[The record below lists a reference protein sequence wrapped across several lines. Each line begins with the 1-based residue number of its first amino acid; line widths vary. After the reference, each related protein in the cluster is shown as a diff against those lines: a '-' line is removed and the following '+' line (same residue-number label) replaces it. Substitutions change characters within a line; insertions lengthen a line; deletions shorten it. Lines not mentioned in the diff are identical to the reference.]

1 MILLGCLISRSHRD
15 FLKMKKEV
23 KRRKKL
29 PFFDFCFGRLKTPLY
44 LYQERSYIANSLGER
59 VSEFIYFP
67 FCQALLYSPEDL
79 PFMSYSLSFKHYK
92 RLAHAA
98 SWSIPLLH
106 GQPEDVHRDS
116 VCSQKGHTFQ
126 CSVLKLSSNSGSVC
140 TLPSKVRISANIT

>member
-1 MILLGCLISRSHRD
+1 MILLGFLIGRSHRD

-59 VSEFIYFP
+59 VSEFIYLP
-67 FCQALLYSPEDL
+67 FCQALLYSPKDL

-92 RLAHAA
+92 RLTHAG

-116 VCSQKGHTFQ
+116 GALRRVTPS
-126 CSVLKLSSNSGSVC
+126 SALSSNCLLTQAQSVPFLLKLGFLL
-140 TLPSKVRISANIT
+140 T